1 MYMAWDVICDLCEA
15 YNSVNSLEISA
26 VNVDKWRTWDFSS
39 ELCDFYVFL
48 KWDLDV
54 REREIYIYI
63 YMYIYIYAFTFR
75 RWKLYKRQ
83 KAEQYRD
90 IFLQYLCMFVCVQ
103 NADRGIF
110 PNLGFGFGTCWNY
123 VWGWKLEMES
133 VTWVFA
139 FGKRRVA
146 ALIQIL
152 LPVLWNC
159 LVWQAVI
166 KFISFAC

>member
-54 REREIYIYI
+54 RERERDIYIYI
-63 YMYIYIYAFTFR
+63 YIRIYFSSLEVVQTSESRTVPWHFPPV
-75 RWKLYKRQ
+75 
-83 KAEQYRD
+83 
-90 IFLQYLCMFVCVQ
+90 FVCVQ